1 MRRSAVSLLAVLA
14 VLTAAAPSQAS
25 DAGAAGVL
33 RIEAGPVRLDVPAA
47 ERAAWARAPGQARRR
62 AAAWL
67 RARSTARGAGIGAR
81 LAWDASLV
89 RRVVAAA
96 ASGSRSI
103 AMPQAVARVTLVA
116 PAVRQRYRNDCE
128 AAALAIA
135 LRDAS
140 GQEGLQRALPRAEP
154 REARN
159 TSRGL
164 VWGDPEIGFVGDV
177 EGGGYG
183 VYDLPLLAVARQRD
197 SGAENLT
204 GRPLATMLAALRDGH
219 PIVAWVTLGISRPFA
234 WHTQSGGVVHANRAE
249 HAIALT
255 GWSRSLIEYVDP
267 WDGRS
272 KTLAVAD
279 LAARWLPLGRRAV
292 ALSARPAHAG

>member
-1 MRRSAVSLLAVLA
+1 MLA

-47 ERAAWARAPGQARRR
+47 ERAAWALAPGQARRR

-103 AMPQAVARVTLVA
+103 AMPQAVSRVTLVA

-183 VYDLPLLAVARQRD
+183 VYDLP
-197 SGAENLT
+197 
-204 GRPLATMLAALRDGH
+204 
-219 PIVAWVTLGISRPFA
+219 
-234 WHTQSGGVVHANRAE
+234 
-249 HAIALT
+249 
-255 GWSRSLIEYVDP
+255 
-267 WDGRS
+267 
-272 KTLAVAD
+272 
-279 LAARWLPLGRRAV
+279 
-292 ALSARPAHAG
+292 